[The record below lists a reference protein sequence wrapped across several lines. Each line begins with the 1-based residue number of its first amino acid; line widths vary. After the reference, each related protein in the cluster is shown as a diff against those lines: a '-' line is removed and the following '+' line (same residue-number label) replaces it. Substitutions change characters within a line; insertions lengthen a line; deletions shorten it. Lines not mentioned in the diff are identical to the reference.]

1 MSDESLFREVD
12 EEVRQDQFKKVWAQY
27 GNYFTALAVII
38 VLAVAGFKGWQYW
51 QVSQSE
57 KAARVFADAVK
68 LLDQGKTVDADAAF
82 AAIEHQGFTKLAN
95 LRRAAALT
103 ASGKTDEG
111 VALFDAIANDQN
123 NEQSIRDL
131 ARLRAGYALV
141 DKLAPAE
148 LISRLGAFDN
158 EESPWRGLAREIFA
172 LSAYRTGD
180 YTMADRYLN
189 AIIAD
194 QGVALEL
201 RQRAQTLLEVLTPL
215 LGTDKK

>member
-12 EEVRQDQFKKVWAQY
+12 EEVRQDQFKKLWKQY
-27 GNYFTALAVII
+27 GNYFTALAVAV
-38 VLAVAGFKGWQYW
+38 VLLVAGFKGWQYW
-51 QVSQSE
+51 QLTQSE
-57 KAARVFADAVK
+57 TAARVFADAVK
-68 LLDQGKTVDADAAF
+68 KLDEGKTADADAAF
-82 AAIEHQGFTKLAN
+82 AAIEHKGYAKLGD
-95 LRRAAALT
+95 LRQAAALT
-103 ASGKTDEG
+103 KAGKTDEA
-111 VALFDAIANDQN
+111 VAIFDTLANDQN

-148 LISRLGAFDN
+148 LISRLGSFDN
-158 EESPWRGLAREIFA
+158 EENPWRGLAREIFA

-180 YTMADRYLN
+180 YLLADKYLN
-189 AIIAD
+189 AIVAD

-215 LGTDKK
+215 LSAKK

>member
-1 MSDESLFREVD
+1 VSDESLFREVD
-12 EEVRQDQFKKVWAQY
+12 EEVRQDQFKQLWTKY
-27 GNYFTALAVII
+27 GNYFTALAVVI

-57 KAARVFADAVK
+57 AAARVFSDAVK
-68 LLDQGKTVDADAAF
+68 KLEEGKTADADAAF
-82 AAIEHQGFTKLAN
+82 AAIGQKGYVKLAN

-103 ASGKTDEG
+103 AAGKTDEG
-111 VALFDAIANDQN
+111 VALYDAIANDGN

-148 LISRLGAFDN
+148 LISRLGSFDN

-180 YTMADRYLN
+180 YAMADRYLN

-215 LGTDKK
+215 LSAKK

>member
-12 EEVRQDQFKKVWAQY
+12 EEVRQDQVKKLWTRY
-27 GNYFTALAVII
+27 GSYFTALAVAI
-38 VLAVAGFKGWQYW
+38 VLGVGGFKSWQYW
-51 QVSQSE
+51 QLSQAQT
-57 KAARVFADAVK
+57 AARVFAEGVK
-68 LLDQGKTVDADAAF
+68 LQGEGKTADADAAF
-82 AAIEHQGFTKLAN
+82 AAIKHKGYAKLAS
-95 LRRAAALT
+95 LRQAAALT
-103 ASGKTDEG
+103 AAGKTDEG
-111 VALFDAIANDQN
+111 VALYDALANDQS

-148 LISRLGAFDN
+148 LITRLGSFDN
-158 EESPWRGLAREIFA
+158 EQSPWRGLAREIFA

-215 LGTDKK
+215 LSAKK

>member
-12 EEVRQDQFKKVWAQY
+12 EEVRQDQFKKIWKQY
-27 GNYFTALAVII
+27 GNYFTVLAVAI
-38 VLAVAGFKGWQYW
+38 VLLVAGFKGWQYW
-51 QVSQSE
+51 QLSQAE
-57 KAARVFADAVK
+57 TAAGVFADAVK
-68 LLDQGKTVDADAAF
+68 KLEEGKTADADAAF
-82 AAIEHQGFTKLAN
+82 AAIEHKGYAKLGE
-95 LRRAAALT
+95 LRRAAALVS
-103 ASGKTDEG
+103 AGKADDA
-111 VALFDAIANDQN
+111 VALYDALANDQN

-148 LISRLGAFDN
+148 LITRLGSFDN
-158 EESPWRGLAREIFA
+158 EENPSRGLAREIFA

-180 YTMADRYLN
+180 YALADRYLN

-215 LGTDKK
+215 LGAKK